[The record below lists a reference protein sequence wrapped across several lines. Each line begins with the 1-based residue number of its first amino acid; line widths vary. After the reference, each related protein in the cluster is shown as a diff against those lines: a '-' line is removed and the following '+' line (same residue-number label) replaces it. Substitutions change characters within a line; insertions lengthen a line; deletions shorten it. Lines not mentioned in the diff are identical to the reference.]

1 MTVSTKSEGHNYKS
15 SLLIFPQQK
24 QKTKQNNAV
33 NDLFPHSSSMRK
45 EKKKRQRK
53 TMTQQKQY
61 AKQQKLKN

>member
-45 EKKKRQRK
+45 EKKKDNE
-53 TMTQQKQY
+53 KQ
-61 AKQQKLKN
+61 